1 MTSVCVRV
9 CTCVCARVCVRA
21 HVCAHVCARVCAR
34 AHMHV
39 EGEGRG
45 PVGREALRSQLAQ
58 EGRGRCEGM
67 KGNEWM
73 CWGLPQGSPISFIS
87 LVCVVLSRSVV
98 SDSLQPHGL

>member
-1 MTSVCVRV
+1 MTSVCTR
-9 CTCVCARVCVRA
+9 
-21 HVCAHVCARVCAR
+21 VCAH
-34 AHMHV
+34 AHMRV

-45 PVGREALRSQLAQ
+45 PVGREALRSQTAQ

-67 KGNEWM
+67 EGNEWM
-73 CWGLPQGSPISFIS
+73 CWGLPQGSPISCIS